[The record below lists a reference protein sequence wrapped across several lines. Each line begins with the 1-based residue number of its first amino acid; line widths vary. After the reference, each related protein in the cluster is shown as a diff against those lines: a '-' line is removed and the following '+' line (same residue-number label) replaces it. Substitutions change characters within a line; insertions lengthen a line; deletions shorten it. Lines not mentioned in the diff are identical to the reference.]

1 MDYSITGSYENLK
14 AYSVTHASAAKTAG
28 TNSVSDASSKT
39 GKETPAAVYE
49 KSGVKKSATYS
60 VNKMSKS
67 ERNTLVSRMKAD
79 QEMRQNQ
86 LTDLVSKMMGGQAA
100 SVVNAGDNDIW
111 NFLAKGEFTV
121 SEDVKI
127 QAQKDIAEDG
137 YWGVQQTS
145 QRIFDFASALAGDNE
160 EVLKQMEQAM
170 EKGFKQAASDWGSS
184 SLPQLS
190 QDTMEAARQL
200 FSDAYANASKE
211 VGIAVNI

>member
-1 MDYSITGSYENLK
+1 MDSRITGSYENLN
-14 AYSVTHASAAKTAG
+14 AYSVTRASAAKTAG
-28 TNSVSDASSKT
+28 TDSVSDASSKT
-39 GKETPAAVYE
+39 GKENPAAVYE
-49 KSGVKKSATYS
+49 KSNVRKAATYS

-79 QEMRQNQ
+79 QQMRQDN
-86 LTDLVSKMMGGQAA
+86 LTKMVSQMMGKQAA

-145 QRIFDFASALAGDNE
+145 QRLFDFASALAGDNE
-160 EVLKQMEQAM
+160 ETLKQMEEAM
-170 EKGFKQAASDWGSS
+170 EKGFKQALSDWGSN

-200 FSDAYANASKE
+200 FSDHYANSLKE
-211 VGIAVNI
+211 VGVAVNV